1 MTRKDIKLI
10 AGRIKQDRDLLVSLG
25 GEANGS
31 ASDTLEWFT
40 RSLAKDLAIDN
51 PHFSTERFLVD
62 CGIK

>member
-10 AGRIKQDRDLLVSLG
+10 AGRIKSDRDLLVSFG
-25 GEANGS
+25 GEHNKS

-40 RSLAKDLAIDN
+40 RSLAKDLAFDN
-51 PHFSTERFLVD
+51 PHFSTEKFLSD